1 MWAEASRVFSILAQ
15 TENEEDCLLDKKAVL
30 IILNAMEL
38 NQFDIVLQ
46 ELSCTA
52 LANVSENRQMLEFI
66 TSNGGVELVTQALK
80 RFTDSKEVS
89 YSSLYFLENA
99 SRMSKGMFPHCILPV
114 STIDI
119 TMSVRIPSV

>member
-1 MWAEASRVFSILAQ
+1 MFSILAQ
-15 TENEEDCLLDKKAVL
+15 TENEEDCLLDRKAVL
-30 IILNAMEL
+30 VILNAMEL
-38 NQFDIVLQ
+38 NQFDIILQ

-99 SRMSKGMFPHCILPV
+99 SRTSKGMYPDCVF
-114 STIDI
+114 
-119 TMSVRIPSV
+119 SVYIIGSNG